1 MLPNQPT
8 NVNGTSGLKKR
19 MKKTSEREVL
29 VTFFGK
35 KVTLRNINIRK
46 VEDPLTSLCSEG

>member
-1 MLPNQPT
+1 MLPSQPT

-19 MKKTSEREVL
+19 MKKTSEREFL